1 MIAFRN
7 ASRNIIRTKYVLAH
21 RVNGK
26 LTELRIKT
34 HEDSFFKNPAFT
46 ATGNPDYKT
55 FSNFFVNVIFIVK
68 TSKDELGVC
77 TFRNPMKLYQK
88 NVEGSC
94 TKQVRTKGKDYFAL
108 LKPSDENLDVKRAIT
123 NDLVKNKNE
132 NKFVFDLYQ
141 DFHDPDPLKSEA
153 FNVRPAEKSKENQQ
167 GK

>member
-34 HEDSFFKNPAFT
+34 TEDYFFKNPAFT

-55 FSNFFVNVIFIVK
+55 FSYFFENVIFIVK

-77 TFRNPMKLYQK
+77 TFRYPMKLYKK
-88 NVEGSC
+88 NVEGYC
-94 TKQVRTKGKDYFAL
+94 VKQVRTKGKDNYAVL
-108 LKPSDENLDVKRAIT
+108 RMLDENLDGEKAVT
-123 NDLVKNKNE
+123 HDPVKNTNE
-132 NKFVFDLYQ
+132 NKFVCDLYHSFR
-141 DFHDPDPLKSEA
+141 DTNSLKFEA
-153 FNVRPAEKSKENQQ
+153 FNVKPAEKSKENQQ